1 MSKKDW
7 FGIGYV
13 SAWVLIWGTIG
24 SLIDL
29 PFLNSEIFLPGSIGQ
44 VTTFIVTAIIS
55 VIIGVLLYPKV
66 LENTLIISALGLDT
80 DEKKKFNSAKLAC
93 HNRYMQDC
101 KKACIYLHTRR

>member
-29 PFLNSEIFLPGSIGQ
+29 PFLNSEIYLAGAVGQ
-44 VTTFIVTAIIS
+44 VSSFIVTAVIS
-55 VIIGVLLYPKV
+55 VIIGVFLYPKV
-66 LENTLIISALGLDT
+66 LENTLIVSALGLDT
-80 DEKKKFNSAKLAC
+80 DEKK
-93 HNRYMQDC
+93 
-101 KKACIYLHTRR
+101 

>member
-29 PFLNSEIFLPGSIGQ
+29 PFLNSEIYLPGSVGQ
-44 VTTFIVTAIIS
+44 VTTFIVTAVIS
-55 VIIGVLLYPKV
+55 VIIGVFLYPKV
-66 LENTLIISALGLDT
+66 LENTLIVSALGLDT
-80 DEKKKFNSAKLAC
+80 DEKK
-93 HNRYMQDC
+93 
-101 KKACIYLHTRR
+101 

>member
-1 MSKKDW
+1 MPRYQGFVCLSAIIQQLFRVFRGHMSKKDW

-29 PFLNSEIFLPGSIGQ
+29 PFLNSEIYLPGSIGQ

-55 VIIGVLLYPKV
+55 VIIAVLLYPKV

-80 DEKKKFNSAKLAC
+80 DEKK
-93 HNRYMQDC
+93 
-101 KKACIYLHTRR
+101 